1 MLLGY
6 TDAQRQS
13 HTMNNDTTMLPS
25 TTIQPPHETVEFK
38 IVKIVC
44 YCIILLCSTIGNGL
58 VIHVIKNT
66 EKMRT
71 PSNLLVL
78 NLAVC
83 DLVTPLLSIPFD
95 FALEENRYEWL
106 YGEFMCKT
114 LWPGVTLSTTSSSLT
129 LAAISFD
136 RYRVIMHPFKNKLT
150 MKNVKVIIAAIHTCA
165 VFVVTPYIY
174 VLRLRGNE
182 CSEKWAGDVYR
193 QGYTVFLFLIQ
204 YCIPLIFMIAMYTL
218 TLKSLYSASV
228 KTWDMRKN
236 HVDEETLTFSNGCE
250 LSTSPENN
258 TIAIKLKKKRAK
270 WKFFHLKHHGTNEAN
285 RRATKMF
292 IVIVIVFAVCMF
304 PNQVVWLWAEFGNG
318 YSHERHKIVLIIC
331 WIITYSNSVCNSVI
345 YAMFSNDFRKGFYG
359 VYGKLCCRQIDT
371 YEVNPH

>member
-1 MLLGY
+1 MRLNA
-6 TDAQRQS
+6 TDVISSTILAP
-13 HTMNNDTTMLPS
+13 HDTT
-25 TTIQPPHETVEFK
+25 EFK
-38 IVKIVC
+38 IVKILC

-58 VIHVIKNT
+58 VIYVIKNT
-66 EKMRT
+66 ERMRT
-71 PSNLLVL
+71 PSNILVL

-83 DLVTPLLSIPFD
+83 DLVTPMLSIPFD
-95 FALEENRYEWL
+95 FALEENSYEWM

-150 MKNVKVIIAAIHTCA
+150 MTHVKIIIALIHTCA

-174 VLRLRGNE
+174 VLRLHGNE
-182 CSEKWAGDVYR
+182 CSETWAGDVHR
-193 QGYTVFLFLIQ
+193 QGYTVFLFLVQ
-204 YCIPLIFMIAMYTL
+204 YCIPLVFMTVMYTL

-228 KTWDMRKN
+228 RTLVMRKDR
-236 HVDEETLTFSNGCE
+236 VDEPSITNSQDSGE
-250 LSTSPENN
+250 LSTSPENS
-258 TIAIKLKKKRAK
+258 TISKKKRAK
-270 WKFFHLKHHGTNEAN
+270 WKLLQKNHHGSNDAN

-292 IVIVIVFAVCMF
+292 IVIVIVFATCMF

-345 YAMFSNDFRKGFYG
+345 YAMFSSDFRKGFYG
-359 VYGKLCCRQIDT
+359 VYGRLCCRSMDI
-371 YEVNPH
+371 YEINPH